1 MMNAV
6 EVYDAQDL
14 LSDLEGIS
22 DLVRFEYHD
31 ELVADNI
38 DKACDTLAFLLER
51 LRTQVSVAT
60 A

>member
-38 DKACDTLAFLLER
+38 DKACQTLKNLVER
-51 LRTQVSVAT
+51 LRDQL
-60 A
+60 

>member
-31 ELVADNI
+31 ELVADDI
-38 DKACDTLAFLLER
+38 DKACQTLSSLIER
-51 LRTQVSVAT
+51 FRNYD
-60 A
+60 